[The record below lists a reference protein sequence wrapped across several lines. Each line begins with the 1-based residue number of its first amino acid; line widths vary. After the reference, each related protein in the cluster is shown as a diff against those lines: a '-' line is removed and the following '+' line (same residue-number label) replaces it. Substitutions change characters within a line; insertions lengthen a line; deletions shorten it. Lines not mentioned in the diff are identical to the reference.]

1 MGWRFDPSSGHLGGG
16 VDLLSGGEY
25 RSPMET
31 VTLKMDRRHVE
42 LLKAHA
48 ATRGCSQAAVVRE
61 LIDSLL
67 GRKTRPSLHDQARD
81 LCGCVNGPKD
91 LSTRK
96 LKGYGRD

>member
-1 MGWRFDPSSGHLGGG
+1 MVMSAGI
-16 VDLLSGGEY
+16 DLLPHGAY
-25 RSPMET
+25 RWPMET

-61 LIDSLL
+61 LIEAHLD
-67 GRKTRPSLHDQARD
+67 RKTRRSLHDQASD
-81 LCGCVNGPKD
+81 LCGSVDGPQD
-91 LSTRK
+91 LSTRQ